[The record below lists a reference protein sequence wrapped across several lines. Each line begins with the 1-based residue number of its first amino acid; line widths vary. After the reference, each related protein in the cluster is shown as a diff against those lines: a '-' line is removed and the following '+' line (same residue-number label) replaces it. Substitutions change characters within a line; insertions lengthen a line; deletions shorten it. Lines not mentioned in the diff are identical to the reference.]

1 VLLSPHAAGST
12 VQAVTRILQQTND
25 NLRRV
30 LDGEPVLDVLN
41 GLPARVVRR
50 GRP

>member
-1 VLLSPHAAGST
+1 

-30 LDGEPVLDVLN
+30 LDGEPVVDVLN